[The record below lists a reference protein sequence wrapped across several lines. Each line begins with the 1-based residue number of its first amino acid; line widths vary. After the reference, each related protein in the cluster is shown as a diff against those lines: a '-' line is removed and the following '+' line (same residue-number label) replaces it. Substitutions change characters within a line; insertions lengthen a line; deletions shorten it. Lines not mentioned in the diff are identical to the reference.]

1 MVGDGVDVNFITHLT
16 GLGSSLEL
24 GLSGSFGGPSLLEE
38 SLWDGDL
45 LVKLVDVLVLHS
57 MSSYDSSSSF
67 LLSSEYACPAVHVST
82 ILLLYLSSHVLILTS
97 WDGTVVD
104 GAILMIGI
112 EYTKDETT
120 SKDLPSKYNSSIFA
134 ILR

>member
-1 MVGDGVDVNFITHLT
+1 MFCIIVLWNGCGGVDVNFVTHLT

-57 MSSYDSSSSF
+57 MSSSDISLYSMPCSHVV
-67 LLSSEYACPAVHVST
+67 PAVHAST
-82 ILLLYLSSHVLILTS
+82 ILLLYPLAMH
-97 WDGTVVD
+97 
-104 GAILMIGI
+104 
-112 EYTKDETT
+112 
-120 SKDLPSKYNSSIFA
+120 
-134 ILR
+134 

>member
-1 MVGDGVDVNFITHLT
+1 MDVNFVTHLT

-57 MSSYDSSSSF
+57 MSSYDSSF
-67 LLSSEYACPAVHVST
+67 LLSCEYACPAVHVST
-82 ILLLYLSSHVLILTS
+82 MLLLYSSSHVLILTS

-112 EYTKDETT
+112 EYTKDEIAN
-120 SKDLPSKYNSSIFA
+120 KDLPSKYNSSIFA

>member
-1 MVGDGVDVNFITHLT
+1 MFCIIVLCGMVGGGVDVNFITHLT

-45 LVKLVDVLVLHS
+45 LVMLVDVLVLHS

-67 LLSSEYACPAVHVST
+67 FSPMNTHALLSMYP
-82 ILLLYLSSHVLILTS
+82 LSSSCIL
-97 WDGTVVD
+97 
-104 GAILMIGI
+104 
-112 EYTKDETT
+112 
-120 SKDLPSKYNSSIFA
+120 
-134 ILR
+134 

>member
-57 MSSYDSSSSF
+57 MSSYASSSSF
-67 LLSSEYACPAVHVST
+67 FSECACPAVHVST
-82 ILLLYLSSHVLILTS
+82 MLLLYPL
-97 WDGTVVD
+97 
-104 GAILMIGI
+104 AM
-112 EYTKDETT
+112 Y
-120 SKDLPSKYNSSIFA
+120 
-134 ILR
+134 